1 MMWDSRARPD
11 IRLWYRGR
19 TRLPAGGGKGDE
31 TDASGQTG
39 TSRPAQP
46 PGETEPDARYTF
58 ANERTFLAWIRT
70 ALALVAAGLAIVQ
83 LLPPFP
89 GLHWGRHAIGI
100 PLIVLGGL
108 VSMLSYLEWTA
119 NQRALRR
126 GEPLRRSRLPLLL
139 AVVIA
144 VVAVVAA
151 VVAVMSR

>member
-1 MMWDSRARPD
+1 VPGLRSGCGTAVTLASR
-11 IRLWYRGR
+11 
-19 TRLPAGGGKGDE
+19 AGGGKGDE
-31 TDASGQTG
+31 TDASGQAG

-108 VSMLSYLEWTA
+108 VAVLSYLEWTA

-126 GEPLRRSRLPLLL
+126 REPLHRSRLPFLL
-139 AVVIA
+139 AV
-144 VVAVVAA
+144 VVAVVAVLAA
-151 VVAVMSR
+151 VLAVMSR